1 MRKKNYKG
9 RCVKRTLSKCK
20 GICETYD
27 NIQSVYA
34 DVLQNYDNVKEFQC
48 NVELEEQEYTTDF
61 VCLTADDD
69 IMVRECVF
77 RKYLSKPMTIKLL
90 DISREHWLRRGVND
104 WGIVINEE

>member
-34 DVLQNYDNVKEFQC
+34 DVLQNYDMLSNVRYQK
-48 NVELEEQEYTTDF
+48 
-61 VCLTADDD
+61 
-69 IMVRECVF
+69 
-77 RKYLSKPMTIKLL
+77 TIVKK
-90 DISREHWLRRGVND
+90 N
-104 WGIVINEE
+104 

>member
-20 GICETYD
+20 GICKTYD

-34 DVLQNYDNVKEFQC
+34 DVLQNSEAIKEFQC

-77 RKYLSKPMTIKLL
+77 RKYLLKH
-90 DISREHWLRRGVND
+90 R
-104 WGIVINEE
+104 VIILFYI

>member
-1 MRKKNYKG
+1 MKKKNFKG
-9 RCVKRTLSKCK
+9 RCEKRMLEKCK
-20 GICETYD
+20 GVCRTYD
-27 NIQSVYA
+27 SIQYAYA
-34 DVLQNYDNVKEFQC
+34 DMLESDENVKEFQC
-48 NVELEEQEYTTDF
+48 NVELDTQDYTTDF

-90 DISREHWLRRGVND
+90 DISREYWLKRGVND